1 MKRIVLI
8 VTFFVFLVS
17 VAFGQTDEP
26 LYSTT
31 DFYIKLKTV
40 TKKTDAKSN
49 QVNITE
55 ELPFLLTVSMR
66 IKSVERPFYTSS
78 NEILQSIYRISLADS
93 TQSLQFVGEL
103 KNRADI
109 EYIEPVPIFKLIYI
123 PNDPSYSSQYH
134 LGKLKAPEAWDITKG
149 NASITVA
156 IVDDAVE
163 INHPDLA
170 ANVVPGWDMVDS
182 DNDPSPSST
191 SYSHGTHVAGIVGA
205 VSDNGIG
212 IASIGLN
219 KAKIMG
225 IRASN
230 SPGYITH
237 GFEGVTWA
245 ATHGA
250 KIINMSWGG
259 AGYSL
264 TGQQVMNDAA
274 NLGAILV
281 AAAGNSSTNSLHYPS
296 AYNNV
301 VAVASTT
308 STDALSSFSN
318 YGSWVDI
325 CAPGSSIYS
334 TVPFGSYAT
343 YSGTS
348 MASPLTAGAL
358 AFIWSGKPTLNA
370 NQIIDIMKNTADN
383 IDAQNSGFVGQL
395 GSGRIN
401 LLRAVTCSD
410 FNAYVTP
417 AGYHTLCN
425 ASSSVPLSV
434 VPVAGATYQWYNGTI
449 PISGATSSSYTAS
462 SVGNYSVTIS
472 TSNCTQ
478 NSNVV
483 TVQIIPS
490 NGFSLSSSRA
500 SATLCNDSFTL
511 SAPFVAGVF
520 YTWKR
525 DGVVIPNEFSRTYVV
540 DRVGSYTVTIE
551 KYGCTTTAVSAA
563 LLVTGIDIAITPTGN
578 VTLCTGESQLLSLP
592 SNSSAIFQWK
602 NGTSFVGNNTNTLT
616 VNQSGS
622 YYAIVTTSACG
633 STSTQ
638 TVNVGIIPATINI
651 TTSTPPIICVN
662 STVTITAPS
671 IFGAKYY
678 WQRNGVN
685 IGTNQATFSA
695 TQGGNYRVIVS
706 KADSSCA
713 VSSQILTI
721 EEISTAVTIT
731 PESPI
736 LLCNGESIVLRS
748 NSFMSATYSWK
759 KNGANIGFGADSL
772 VINESGLY
780 KLEVTRYGCSIE
792 STPVS
797 VNIIPSV
804 LPITSETS
812 TLLCEGG
819 SVLLQTT
826 SLQGMTYIWKK
837 NNVTLP
843 NSNNNRYTVTS
854 AGKYVVLVEHPI
866 TKCFV
871 TSDTLDIKLI
881 ENTLNI
887 IPNEIRTI
895 CLGDSL
901 LLSSTS
907 ILGGVYNWQKNSANI
922 SNATS
927 TSYYAKTSGI
937 YRLKAT
943 VVGCVFY
950 SNPDTL
956 NVYSIQSSPATTP
969 VNVTICEGQPVTAL
983 SVSAISCP
991 AGGTSFV
998 SYTGGTVG
1006 YDGGSQSALNPK
1018 VTIGGLVG
1026 GLTNIEVGVVWEK
1039 KGGGNA
1045 TSCGVTHNGG
1055 DPYLNETRIRLKS
1068 PDGTVVTLIPS
1079 AFYSGNYV
1087 GVITQTFK
1095 IDGTTLSTIPASGV
1109 FAPYQ
1114 SFSSLLGSNPN
1125 GVWELEGYDT
1135 ATLDPLCISGFSV
1148 KATTGSGGGATISN
1162 VTWWE
1167 SSTSKTGKLASGT
1180 SYLPNKTLPG
1190 TYTFYVQSEC
1200 PYSCPSTRIP
1210 VVLTITAKPTKPT
1223 INGKVNTVTKASP
1236 VTICSGQSAVLS
1248 GTCAAGI
1255 LTWSNGQTGNSIT
1268 VSPTAATNYTATCV
1282 TSSGNCTLS
1291 EPSNSITVVSG
1302 TLPLVLT
1309 QPIPSGT
1316 TQTFSGSTILG
1327 KSVVSTPSRI
1337 EYRGQNSV
1345 TLEPGFSST
1354 AASNSVFNA
1363 YIGNCIN

>member
-1 MKRIVLI
+1 MKRTVLI
-8 VTFFVFLVS
+8 LTFFVLFASL
-17 VAFGQTDEP
+17 AFGQTDEP

-55 ELPFLLTVSMR
+55 ELPFLLTVSAQ

-103 KNRADI
+103 KNREDI

-134 LGKLKAPEAWDITKG
+134 LGMLKAPQAWDVTKG
-149 NASITVA
+149 NTSITVA

-170 ANVVPGWDMVDS
+170 ANVVPGWDMVDN
-182 DNDPSPSST
+182 DNDPTPPSL
-191 SYSHGTHVAGIVGA
+191 SYDHGTHVAGIVGA

-245 ATHGA
+245 ATNGA

-281 AAAGNSSTNSLHYPS
+281 AAAGNSSTSSLHYPS

-308 STDALSSFSN
+308 STDALSYFSN
-318 YGSWVDI
+318 YGTWVDI

-334 TVPFGSYAT
+334 TVPFGSYDT

-358 AFIWSGKPTLNA
+358 AFIWSVMPTLNN
-370 NQIIDIMKNTADN
+370 NQIIDVMKTTADN
-383 IDAQNSGFVGQL
+383 INAQNSGYVGQL

-401 LLRAVTCSD
+401 LLRAITCSG
-410 FNAYVTP
+410 FTASVTP
-417 AGYHTLCN
+417 VGSITLCN
-425 ASSSVPLSV
+425 SSTSQVLTAAAVS
-434 VPVAGATYQWYNGTI
+434 GATYKWYNGNTQ
-449 PISGATSSSYTAS
+449 ISGAASSTYTATAT
-462 SVGNYSVTIS
+462 GNYFVAITA
-472 TSNCTQ
+472 NGCTQ
-478 NSNVV
+478 SSNVV
-483 TVQIIPS
+483 TIQVMPI
-490 NGFSLSSSRA
+490 NGFTITSPRTP
-500 SATLCNDSFTL
+500 ATLCNDSFTL
-511 SAPFVAGVF
+511 SAPLVSGVI
-520 YTWKR
+520 YTWRR
-525 DGVVIPNEFSRTYVV
+525 DGNLISNATARTYTV
-540 DRVGSYTVTIE
+540 DRIGSYTVTMA
-551 KYGCTTTAVSAA
+551 KAGCTSVTSAA
-563 LLVTGIDIAITPTGN
+563 LTVTGLDLALTPTGN
-578 VTLCTGESQLLSLP
+578 VTLCTGESQVLSLP

-602 NGTSFVGNNTNTLT
+602 NGANFVGNNTNTLT

-622 YYAIVTTSACG
+622 YYAVVTTSACG
-633 STSTQ
+633 STNTQ
-638 TVNVGIIPATINI
+638 TVNVGVIPTTINI
-651 TTSTPPIICVN
+651 TTTTSPIICVN
-662 STVTITAPS
+662 STVTINAPV
-671 IFGAKYY
+671 IAGVKYH

-685 IGTNQATFSA
+685 VGTNQATFTA
-695 TQGGNYRVIVS
+695 TQGGQYRVIVS
-706 KADSSCA
+706 KTDSSCA
-713 VSSQILTI
+713 VASQVLTI
-721 EEISTAVTIT
+721 EEMNTALTLT
-731 PESPI
+731 PASPI
-736 LLCNGESIVLRS
+736 ALCNGESVVLRS
-748 NSFMSATYSWK
+748 NPLTGVTYSWK
-759 KNGANIGFGADSL
+759 KNGVTIGSGADSL
-772 VINESGLY
+772 QVNESGLY

-797 VNIIPSV
+797 VNIIPSL
-804 LPITSETS
+804 LPITSASS

-819 SVLLQTT
+819 SVLLETT
-826 SLQGMTYIWKK
+826 SLQGMTYVWKK

-843 NSNNNRYTVTS
+843 SSNNNRYTVTS

-871 TSDTLDIKLI
+871 TSDTLEIKLI
-881 ENTLNI
+881 ENTLSI

-901 LLSSTS
+901 LLSSTP
-907 ILGGVYNWQKNSANI
+907 IVGGIYNWQKNSANI
-922 SNATS
+922 SGATS
-927 TSYYAKTSGI
+927 TTYIAKTSGI

-956 NVYSIQSSPATTP
+956 NVSSETSSPPTSP
-969 VNVTICEGQPVTAL
+969 INVTVCEGQPISAL
-983 SVSAISCP
+983 SVSSTTCSI
-991 AGGTSFV
+991 GGVSLV

-1006 YDGGSQSALNPK
+1006 YDGGYQSGVNPIIVISGLSGVLSDIEIG
-1018 VTIGGLVG
+1018 VTWEKKDAYSSNSCGVAHGGGHPYLSEMSMMVMSPNGTVFTLIPPNYYSG
-1026 GLTNIEVGVVWEK
+1026 GYVGVV
-1039 KGGGNA
+1039 
-1045 TSCGVTHNGG
+1045 S
-1055 DPYLNETRIRLKS
+1055 
-1068 PDGTVVTLIPS
+1068 
-1079 AFYSGNYV
+1079 
-1087 GVITQTFK
+1087 QTFK
-1095 IDGTTLSTIPASGV
+1095 IGGAGLGSVPASGT
-1109 FAPYQ
+1109 FAPYG
-1114 SFSSLLGSNPN
+1114 SMSSVLGYSPN
-1125 GVWELEGYDT
+1125 GAWQLIGYDH
-1135 ATLDPLCISGFSV
+1135 ASGDPLCISGFWV
-1148 KATTGSGGGATISN
+1148 KAVTGGGASTPT
-1162 VTWWE
+1162 VTWWN
-1167 SSTSKTGKLASGT
+1167 SSTAKTGKLATGT
-1180 SYLPNKTLPG
+1180 SYVPNKTLPG
-1190 TYTFYVQSEC
+1190 TYTFYAQSQC
-1200 PYSCPSTRIP
+1200 LYSCPSTRIP

-1223 INGKVNTVTKASP
+1223 IGGKVNTVTKASP
-1236 VTICSGQSAVLS
+1236 ITICSGQSAVLN
-1248 GTCAAGI
+1248 GTCATGI

-1282 TSSGNCTLS
+1282 TSSGDCRVS

-1302 TLPLVLT
+1302 TLPLVIT
-1309 QPIPSGT
+1309 QPISSGV

-1327 KSVVSTPSRI
+1327 KSAVSTPSRI
-1337 EYRGQNSV
+1337 DYRGQNSV

-1363 YIGNCIN
+1363 YIGNCVN